1 MHDKMEI
8 ENPCSMDW
16 SKMAGDEKAR
26 YCNKC
31 QFNVYNFSE
40 MSQEEID
47 NLLNSGNR
55 VCARLYVRLDGTY
68 MTKSCSAKRK
78 RNRVLMFLSFAAL
91 LPIII
96 LSLLSFNSSRGVT
109 KMRRVPVIGSIVNY
123 VFPEEIVKIG
133 EMCVPTPP
141 VKKQQAPNTTKST
154 PPSL

>member
-1 MHDKMEI
+1 MEI
-8 ENPCSMDW
+8 ENSCSMDW
-16 SKMAGDEKAR
+16 SVMAGDEKNR

-55 VCARLYVRLDGTY
+55 VCARLYVRPDGTY

-96 LSLLSFNSSRGVT
+96 LSFLSFNSSRGVT

-123 VFPEEIVKIG
+123 VFPEETIVMG
-133 EMCVPTPP
+133 EKCVPTPP
-141 VKKQQAPNTTKST
+141 VKNQAAPKTGQST
-154 PPSL
+154 SPSL